1 MPRRIACW
9 LAFAAA
15 SFAVLWVGWAGPAG
29 HLATLLTRVDVVAAV
44 LILAVAPWPARRRF
58 GPAGPGWLARTVRV
72 LGYAAVFALLLVKA
86 EVARRD
92 GIAAGSHAELAGA
105 WTGEIVFLLVLA
117 AYTAGLLAMTAQRPS
132 AGRTALAIGTAA
144 GVAAGLVSY
153 ALPPLHPLHVPAGW
167 LTGLYQA
174 GRLLAVPLLV
184 AAGVAAGLLA
194 ARRTPVRRGRLTVAG
209 ARSRQGFAAGLCA
222 GGAAALLFVLL
233 STGTIVL
240 APHVLEPLRWTFQA
254 VPRRYGA
261 SNPLLDRF
269 GVGAANTAAGYLAAL
284 IIFPVVFAGLG
295 AWGAMY
301 GADRPGQRPGGGGG
315 GGGGGGP
322 WDPEP
327 PPPDGGGRQRDD
339 DLPAILRGG
348 YLKELPPVPGLAP
361 VPADERPARQ
371 PGGLRSEHVQRPG
384 DGQLGLVPGGL
395 HAQLGP
401 AAALGDPAHER
412 GRG

>member
-1 MPRRIACW
+1 M
-9 LAFAAA
+9 
-15 SFAVLWVGWAGPAG
+15 
-29 HLATLLTRVDVVAAV
+29 
-44 LILAVAPWPARRRF
+44 
-58 GPAGPGWLARTVRV
+58 
-72 LGYAAVFALLLVKA
+72 FALLLVKA
-86 EVARRD
+86 EVERRD
-92 GIAAGSHAELAGA
+92 GIVTGGHAGLAGA

-117 AYTAGLLAMTAQRPS
+117 AYTAGLLAVTARRPP

-167 LTGLYQA
+167 LADLYQA
-174 GRLLAVPLLV
+174 GRLLAVPLLL
-184 AAGVAAGLLA
+184 AAGVTAGLLA
-194 ARRTPVRRGRLTVAG
+194 ARRTPARRGRLTVTG
-209 ARSRQGFAAGLCA
+209 TRSRQGFAAGLCA

-240 APHVLEPLRWTFQA
+240 APHVLEPLRWTFHA
-254 VPRRYGA
+254 APMPHSA
-261 SNPLLDRF
+261 ANPLLDRF

-284 IIFPVVFAGLG
+284 IIFPVLFAGLG

-315 GGGGGGP
+315 GGGGGP
-322 WDPEP
+322 RDPAP
-327 PPPDGGGRQRDD
+327 PPPDGGGRWRDD

-361 VPADERPARQ
+361 VPGDEHPARQ
-371 PGGLRSEHVQRPG
+371 PAGLRSEHVQRPG
-384 DGQLGLVPGGL
+384 DGQLGLVPGSL

-412 GRG
+412 SRG